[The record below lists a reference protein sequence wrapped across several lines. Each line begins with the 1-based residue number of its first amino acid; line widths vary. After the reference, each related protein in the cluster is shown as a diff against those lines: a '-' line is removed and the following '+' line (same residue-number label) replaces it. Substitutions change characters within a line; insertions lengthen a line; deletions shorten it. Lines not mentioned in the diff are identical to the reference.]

1 MAEPD
6 PEPLRLMA
14 VTAFGLEAVVSREL
28 QALGYSDVQVEDG
41 RVLFKADVAGIARA
55 NLWLRSADRILL
67 LVGRFEAH
75 DFGELFDQTREL
87 PWERWLGRLDQ
98 FPVRGRSVR
107 SGLHSVPDCQRIVKK
122 AIVERLKSCYD
133 VEWFEETGAEYPVDV
148 SILRDQVTLTLDTSG
163 AALNRRG
170 YRRLTAKAPLRET
183 LAAALVQLSVW
194 NPDRLFVDPFCGS
207 GTLPIEAA
215 LIARNIAPGINRDF
229 TAGQWP
235 QIPGDVWEAAR
246 TEARDLV
253 RPGPDEMLIGTD
265 IDTDVL
271 SLARYHARQA
281 DVEDCIHFQQRPFA
295 DLRSRHK
302 FGCVITN
309 PPYGERMADAAQ
321 VEQIYESMSAV
332 FAPLDTWSFFVL
344 TSYASFEKRLRKR
357 ATRRRKLFNG
367 KLECTY
373 YQMLGPKP
381 AALHRRRQDET
392 VRP

>member
-14 VTAFGLEAVVSREL
+14 VTAFGLEAVVAREL

-148 SILRDQVTLTLDTSG
+148 SILRD
-163 AALNRRG
+163 NH
-170 YRRLTAKAPLRET
+170 Y
-183 LAAALVQLSVW
+183 VQL
-194 NPDRLFVDPFCGS
+194 G
-207 GTLPIEAA
+207 
-215 LIARNIAPGINRDF
+215 
-229 TAGQWP
+229 
-235 QIPGDVWEAAR
+235 
-246 TEARDLV
+246 
-253 RPGPDEMLIGTD
+253 
-265 IDTDVL
+265 
-271 SLARYHARQA
+271 
-281 DVEDCIHFQQRPFA
+281 
-295 DLRSRHK
+295 
-302 FGCVITN
+302 
-309 PPYGERMADAAQ
+309 
-321 VEQIYESMSAV
+321 
-332 FAPLDTWSFFVL
+332 
-344 TSYASFEKRLRKR
+344 
-357 ATRRRKLFNG
+357 
-367 KLECTY
+367 
-373 YQMLGPKP
+373 
-381 AALHRRRQDET
+381 
-392 VRP
+392 